1 MTATPP
7 VRPHSPPVSLGGK
20 VVAAGAATR
29 AALAQ
34 ALGIA
39 GARSPYRVE
48 AVAWID
54 HALEVSIGVGSR
66 QPAVLL
72 IEART
77 AESKGLVLTDHLNV
91 YFRGTALPRP
101 LVSRVSTYAARNL
114 ADWTLDRITQLLS
127 EDPELGA
134 AGAAMPPAADDS
146 QRPQSLLD
154 TWGAGDSYADFFA
167 TGEIARSQLDSI
179 FSSKLFRYVQ
189 HCDAECLQVNP
200 HNVIPTVTLVNFP
213 WDDRLRRPFGPV
225 PQEAGGDADAM
236 VTTDLTED
244 DVIFGNPDK
253 LRRVLDYAV
262 SRPDPAELAIF
273 FSNTCVPAVIG
284 DDVESLVRQVQKR
297 SGRRIFYLTV
307 TPRSMTTVFEDLL
320 VKRRLAAE
328 KNAGP
333 AQPNAINLIGFP
345 ASRAVDELAAL
356 LELADITVNV
366 RLLPEI
372 LTESVDRLPQA
383 ALNVVCENR
392 TWKHL
397 VDQLTFESRTPY
409 VTLGAP
415 FGFER
420 TRAWLRDIA
429 EALSHEA
436 HLERAWREHVSGQQ
450 AAWESLRA
458 RASSRRVGLVVRE
471 AETYFLTT
479 PGVTWGVPLLGVLE
493 EMGFGVDILMKVDD
507 KKTAN
512 ENARQL
518 RDAFTHPDRHTVRAF
533 DSFAFLRHRLRKST
547 SDAFLSYQFFDWRL
561 SEAGK
566 AAFSLQHFEMGAPGA
581 VRTLER
587 LLGVCGTEFYRRYGK
602 YLARSTEGLRLDPPT
617 ETAEEGSA

>member
-1 MTATPP
+1 MTAAPHARPP
-7 VRPHSPPVSLGGK
+7 STPVSLGGK

-34 ALGIA
+34 ALGLA
-39 GARSPYRVE
+39 GASSPYRVE
-48 AVAWID
+48 AVAWVD
-54 HALEVSIGVGSR
+54 HALEVSLAVGAR
-66 QPAVLL
+66 QPALL
-72 IEART
+72 RIEART
-77 AESKGLVLTDHLNV
+77 AESKGLVLTEHLNI

-101 LVSRVSTYAARNL
+101 LVNRISNHAARNL
-114 ADWTLDRITQLLS
+114 ADWTLDRITGLLG

-134 AGAAMPPAADDS
+134 AGAAMPPAVDES
-146 QRPQSLLD
+146 KRPQSLLD

-225 PQEAGGDADAM
+225 PREAGGDADAM

-244 DVIFGNPDK
+244 DVIFGNPEK

-262 SRPDPAELAIF
+262 SRPDPADRAIF

-328 KNAGP
+328 QSAGAP
-333 AQPNAINLIGFP
+333 EPNAVNLIGFP
-345 ASRAVDELAAL
+345 ASRAVDELAEL
-356 LELADITVNV
+356 LRLADISVNV

-372 LTESVDRLPQA
+372 LTESVDRLPHA

-397 VDQLTFESRTPY
+397 VDQLTFESRTPH
-409 VTLGAP
+409 VTLPAP
-415 FGFER
+415 YGFER
-420 TRAWLRDIA
+420 TRAWLQQIA
-429 EALSHEA
+429 DALS
-436 HLERAWREHVSGQQ
+436 LEVDVDGAWQRHVDAQQ
-450 AAWESLRA
+450 AAWESLQQRA
-458 RASSRRVGLVVRE
+458 RGRRVGIVVRE

-493 EMGFGVDILMKVDD
+493 EMGFGIDLLMKVED

-518 RDAFTHPDRHTVRAF
+518 RATFAHPDRHTVLAF
-533 DSFAFLRHRLRKST
+533 DSFAFLRHRLREST

-561 SEAGK
+561 TEAGK
-566 AAFSLQHFEMGAPGA
+566 AAFNLQHFEMGAPGA

-602 YLARSTEGLRLDPPT
+602 YLGRSTEGLRLEP
-617 ETAEEGSA
+617 ETTAPGKGMA